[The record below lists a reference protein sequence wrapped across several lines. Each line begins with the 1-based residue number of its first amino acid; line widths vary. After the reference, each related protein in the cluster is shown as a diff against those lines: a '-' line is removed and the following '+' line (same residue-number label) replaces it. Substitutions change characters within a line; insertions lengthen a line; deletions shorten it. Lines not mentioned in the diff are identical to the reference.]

1 MQVTIP
7 EASRRL
13 AQLIRS
19 VQAGDEVL
27 IAEGETPVARLLPV
41 TPATKLG
48 EEPGRARTILDWLA
62 YSPVP
67 PASRRSAEEIDAAI
81 VAERAAW
88 DCSISTH
95 ARLVTYL
102 VERRPARAPACWRS
116 ARRQRVT
123 PPSQA
128 HFVRRAPAA

>member
-41 TPATKLG
+41 APATEPA
-48 EEPGRARTILDWLA
+48 EEPGRARTMLDWLA
-62 YSPVP
+62 HHKVP
-67 PASRRSAEEIDAAI
+67 AESRRTAEEIDAAI

-88 DCSISTH
+88 
-95 ARLVTYL
+95 V
-102 VERRPARAPACWRS
+102 
-116 ARRQRVT
+116 
-123 PPSQA
+123 
-128 HFVRRAPAA
+128 